1 MKKNKGSS
9 TWFFDP
15 RWRRRKL
22 EGKFMC
28 EDETRTMATLD
39 KKGTKWYATIF
50 EWWWGWAND
59 LPKEEIQLRKNGA
72 KKVFI
77 KSPKFKSR
85 KDAVSWVEQILEMA
99 GEFADNLQE
108 FNQQTLD
115 VESMQHHIKGEISC

>member
-85 KDAVSWVEQILEMA
+85 KDAVVWVEQILEMA

-115 VESMQHHIKGEISC
+115 VKSMQHHIKGEISC

>member
-28 EDETRTMATLD
+28 EDETRTMASLD
-39 KKGTKWYATIF
+39 KRGTKWYATIF

-59 LPKEEIQLRKNGA
+59 LPKEEISERKKEAN
-72 KKVFI
+72 KVFI
-77 KSPKFKSR
+77 KSPRFKSR
-85 KDAVSWVEQILEMA
+85 KEAVIWVEDILHMA
-99 GEFADNLQE
+99 SEYANNFQE
-108 FNQQTLD
+108 FNQQMID
-115 VESMQHHIKGEISC
+115 VKGKMKC

>member
-1 MKKNKGSS
+1 MKKHNGSS

-28 EDETRTMATLD
+28 EDETRTMVSLD
-39 KKGTKWYATIF
+39 KKGVKWYATIF
-50 EWWWGWAND
+50 EWWWGWATD
-59 LPKEEIQLRKNGA
+59 LPKEEIRERKKGA

-85 KDAVSWVEQILEMA
+85 KDAVIWVEKVLEIA
-99 GEFADNLQE
+99 GEFADNLHE
-108 FNQQTLD
+108 FNQQVLD
-115 VESMQHHIKGEISC
+115 VESMQKHVENKV